1 MVYSNTEGLMYS
13 PNFMNKLLNR
23 SETYTYRIEA
33 DAGMRIY
40 LSFSY
45 INFHDDVNCSKTS
58 LSIYE
63 GTNTNG
69 MPAEKRCGRNSTDFL
84 SASNILTVQY
94 KTTANTSSFPAD
106 HGFIVY
112 YSSGTNG
119 MLNLFRYDQA
129 WRQRR
134 ARGL

>member
-13 PNFMNKLLNR
+13 PNFMNKLLSR
-23 SETYTYRIEA
+23 TKTYIYRIEA
-33 DAGMRIY
+33 NSGMRIY

-94 KTTANTSSFPAD
+94 KTNANTSSLPAD

-112 YSSGTNG
+112 YLSGIQG
-119 MLNLFRYDQA
+119 MLKSCRL
-129 WRQRR
+129 
-134 ARGL
+134 